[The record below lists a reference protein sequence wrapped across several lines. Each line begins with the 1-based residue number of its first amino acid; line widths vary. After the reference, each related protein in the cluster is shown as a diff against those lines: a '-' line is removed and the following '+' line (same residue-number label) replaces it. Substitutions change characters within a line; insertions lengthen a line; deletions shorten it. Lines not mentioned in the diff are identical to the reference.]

1 MKDNAVILAIATLTG
16 CSAFT
21 APRDPSTG
29 IFDLAS

>member
-1 MKDNAVILAIATLTG
+1 MKPTLILACLALTG

-21 APRDPSTG
+21 APKEPSTG